1 MTKPSDGAKNLIGDF
16 SPKLVELTDRVLF
29 DDVWERQELSKRD
42 RSLITVSVLTA
53 LYRTEQLRGHI
64 TRALNNGVTRDE
76 IIEAITHVT
85 FYSGWPCGANAAT
98 VAKEVF
104 EAAKQV

>member
-1 MTKPSDGAKNLIGDF
+1 MTENMLFGDI
-16 SPKLVELTDRVLF
+16 
-29 DDVWERQELSKRD
+29 WERPQLSKRD

-53 LYRTEQLRGHI
+53 LYRTEQLRGHV

-85 FYSGWPCGANAAT
+85 FYSGWPCGVNAAA

-104 EAAKQV
+104 EAAK